1 MMEMTMKRM
10 ISMVALAIALIGAGQ
25 SALAQGVHT
34 GSEENLRSGNTGS
47 YYHSYDQ
54 GY

>member
-1 MMEMTMKRM
+1 MMEMVMKRM

-34 GSEENLRSGNTGS
+34 GSEENLRSGGS
-47 YYHSYDQ
+47 GEYYHSFDQ